1 MYNSLKFSKSLYLK
15 SHSLNPINWYEWKED
30 ILKKAIDEDKMI
42 FLSIGYYSCYWC
54 HVMEQEVFN
63 DKNIAELLNKY
74 FISIKVD
81 KEEMPEIDSY
91 YINCM
96 YLINGYAGYPA
107 NFILTPSLKPFLAF
121 TYLPKNQFENLIINA
136 IDLFYSQRQKVYDI
150 ADEIV
155 NNISLFFNSKF
166 KTTNLNKQE
175 IESNLEKI
183 DKIFYSNLD
192 IYGGFNDKPK
202 FPPHQILEYLLTRF
216 EKVKSKNIYTM
227 FSLTLDKMMVGG
239 IYDHIDFG
247 FYRYSVDNTWTVPHF
262 EKMLYDN
269 SYLLFL
275 YTKAFAL
282 TNNWYYF
289 NVFTEIWEFLK
300 REFLIINNPYESA
313 FISSTSAISYI
324 DKDKFEEGAYY
335 LFNYNEIKSI
345 LSSDEISFFKQYYD
359 IETENFYNFH
369 TKYKGTIIT
378 KINFEDNYYTYLKLN
393 QIKTKLREYRKS
405 RYQLLKDTKIITS
418 WNLILSLYLIRSYK
432 ELNDYL
438 IYSEFIDN
446 ELNNNNQLNN
456 TIKEIANKI
465 KEEFKNYSLKIITF
479 ILNNLFKDNKLYH
492 VYYDNEVK
500 ESNYILLEDYAL
512 LLLNLIEI
520 KRILKDHEALK
531 KIKNLENLGNIDL
544 LIIKFKNDILNYF
557 YKNKTLYDNFYFDN
571 LNRNYNNST
580 NLEALKLI
588 NSCTFLDSSISSN
601 LSFFLNSFY
610 YLDKKIFLEVL
621 SNYIELINLY
631 PLSCGS
637 LLYNILLFLFD
648 YNMNYNYRLIN
659 NLLFVDNPN
668 YEIKNIKVLKFSL
681 DYKKLSK
688 NCYHIDFNKEKI
700 IKELNLKDENK
711 ISLNFD
717 ICNDRECYYSKILIY
732 S

>member
-15 SHSLNPINWYEWKED
+15 SHCLNPINWYEWKED

-63 DKNIAELLNKY
+63 DKNIAESLNKY

-91 YINCM
+91 YINSM

-121 TYLPKNQFENLIINA
+121 TYLPKNQFENLIVNA
-136 IDLFYSQRQKVYDI
+136 IDLFYNQKQKVYDI

-175 IESNLEKI
+175 IESILEKI
-183 DKIFYSNLD
+183 DKLFYSNLD

-227 FSLTLDKMMVGG
+227 FSLTLDKMILGG

-300 REFLIINNPYESA
+300 REFLIINNSYESA

-345 LSSDEISFFKQYYD
+345 LTNDEISFFKQYYD
-359 IETENFYNFH
+359 IETQNFYNFH
-369 TKYKGTIIT
+369 TK
-378 KINFEDNYYTYLKLN
+378 
-393 QIKTKLREYRKS
+393 
-405 RYQLLKDTKIITS
+405 
-418 WNLILSLYLIRSYK
+418 
-432 ELNDYL
+432 
-438 IYSEFIDN
+438 
-446 ELNNNNQLNN
+446 
-456 TIKEIANKI
+456 
-465 KEEFKNYSLKIITF
+465 
-479 ILNNLFKDNKLYH
+479 
-492 VYYDNEVK
+492 V
-500 ESNYILLEDYAL
+500 
-512 LLLNLIEI
+512 
-520 KRILKDHEALK
+520 
-531 KIKNLENLGNIDL
+531 
-544 LIIKFKNDILNYF
+544 
-557 YKNKTLYDNFYFDN
+557 
-571 LNRNYNNST
+571 
-580 NLEALKLI
+580 
-588 NSCTFLDSSISSN
+588 
-601 LSFFLNSFY
+601 
-610 YLDKKIFLEVL
+610 
-621 SNYIELINLY
+621 
-631 PLSCGS
+631 
-637 LLYNILLFLFD
+637 
-648 YNMNYNYRLIN
+648 
-659 NLLFVDNPN
+659 
-668 YEIKNIKVLKFSL
+668 
-681 DYKKLSK
+681 
-688 NCYHIDFNKEKI
+688 
-700 IKELNLKDENK
+700 
-711 ISLNFD
+711 
-717 ICNDRECYYSKILIY
+717 
-732 S
+732 

>member
-15 SHSLNPINWYEWKED
+15 SHCLNPINWYEWKED
-30 ILKKAIDEDKMI
+30 ILNKAINENKLI

-54 HVMEQEVFN
+54 HVMAETVFN
-63 DKNIAELLNKY
+63 DKNIAELLNEY

-107 NFILTPSLKPFLAF
+107 NFILTPSLKPFIAF
-121 TYLPKNQFENLIINA
+121 TYLPKNQFKNLILSS
-136 IDLFYSQRQKVYDI
+136 IDLFYNQRQKVYDI

-166 KTTNLNKQE
+166 KTTNLNKQD
-175 IESNLEKI
+175 IEHSLEKI
-183 DKIFYSNLD
+183 DQILYSNLD
-192 IYGGFNDKPK
+192 IHGGFNDKPK
-202 FPPHQILEYLLTRF
+202 FPPHQILEYLLTKF

-227 FSLTLDKMMVGG
+227 FSLTLDKMMLGG
-239 IYDHIDFG
+239 IYDHIDSG
-247 FYRYSVDNTWTVPHF
+247 FYRYSVDSNWTIPHF

-275 YTKAFAL
+275 YTKAFTL

-289 NVFTEIWEFLK
+289 IVFSEMWEFLK
-300 REFLIINNPYESA
+300 REFLMIDDFHESA

-324 DKDKFEEGAYY
+324 DKEKFEEGAYY
-335 LFNYNEIKSI
+335 LFNYDEIKSI
-345 LSSDEISFFKQYYD
+345 LTSDEISFFKQYYD
-359 IETENFYNFH
+359 IENENFYNFH
-369 TKYKGTIIT
+369 TKYKGIIIT
-378 KINFEDNYYTYLKLN
+378 KNSFEDNYYTYLKLN

-405 RYQLLKDTKIITS
+405 RYPLIKDTKIITS
-418 WNLILSLYLIRSYK
+418 WNLILSLYLVRSYK

-446 ELNNNNQLNN
+446 KLNN
-456 TIKEIANKI
+456 TIKEIINKI
-465 KEEFKNYSLKIITF
+465 KEEFRTYSIKIITF

-492 VYYDNEVK
+492 VYYDKEIK

-512 LLLNLIEI
+512 LLLNLVEV
-520 KRILKDHEALK
+520 KRILKEDKILK
-531 KIKNLENLGNIDL
+531 KIKNLENLNAIDS
-544 LIIKFKNDILNYF
+544 LISKFKNDILNYF
-557 YKNKTLYDNFYFDN
+557 YKDKKLYDNFYFDN
-571 LNRNYNNST
+571 LNGNDPKLK
-580 NLEALKLI
+580 NLETLKLI
-588 NSCTFLDSSISSN
+588 NSFTFLDSSISSN
-601 LSFFLNSFY
+601 LSIFLNSFY
-610 YLDKKIFLEVL
+610 YLDKKIFFEILGD
-621 SNYIELINLY
+621 YIELINLY

-648 YNMNYNYRLIN
+648 YNINYNYKLID
-659 NLLFVDNPN
+659 NLLFVDNLS
-668 YEIKNIKVLKFSL
+668 YDIKNINVLKFPL

-688 NCYHIDFNKEKI
+688 NCYYIEFNKEKVM
-700 IKELNLKDENK
+700 KELNLKDENK
-711 ISLNFD
+711 INLDFD
-717 ICNDRECYYSKILIY
+717 ICNDKECYYSKILIY
-732 S
+732 I